1 MAPDHANKHS
11 FGVATLATHQWI
23 DDNMKRTR
31 QVALPANIHTHSM
44 MSVILIA
51 LLVTLKIVL
60 CHLNGT
66 LRVADVL
73 FLVLYIRL
81 GLHHALFSC
90 SLLFTDLQVGGVFL
104 TG

>member
-1 MAPDHANKHS
+1 
-11 FGVATLATHQWI
+11 
-23 DDNMKRTR
+23 MKCTR
-31 QVALPANIHTHSM
+31 QVALTASAHAHSM
-44 MSVILIA
+44 MSVMLIA

-60 CHLNGT
+60 GHLNGT

-81 GLHHALFSC
+81 GLRHALFSG
-90 SLLFTDLQVGGVFL
+90 SLLFTDLQVGRVFL

>member
-1 MAPDHANKHS
+1 
-11 FGVATLATHQWI
+11 
-23 DDNMKRTR
+23 MKRTR
-31 QVALPANIHTHSM
+31 QVAPSASLHVHSM
-44 MSVILIA
+44 MSVMLIA

-60 CHLNGT
+60 GHLNGT

-81 GLHHALFSC
+81 GLRHALFSC
-90 SLLFTDLQVGGVFL
+90 SLLLADLQVGGVFL